1 MRGKTEV
8 KLQNYIL
15 LFLLT
20 IALVAQP
27 LSASAEPTLETETG
41 FIQTSAASP
50 LPNSD
55 NLTTLSDE
63 ELAGF
68 SAGEIAV
75 SLDEFLVQM
84 EGNSASMFDIGIS
97 ESAFA
102 GAGGIFTTL
111 QAVNSAV
118 NMTLIVNIW
127 LDGQGGI

>member
-1 MRGKTEV
+1 M
-8 KLQNYIL
+8 
-15 LFLLT
+15 LFLLLA

-27 LSASAEPTLETETG
+27 LSASAEPTLETEAG
-41 FIQTSAASP
+41 VIQTSALSV

-55 NLTTLSDE
+55 NLITLSDE

-68 SAGEIAV
+68 SAGEMEF
-75 SLDEFLVQM
+75 SLDEFLLRI
-84 EGNSASMFDIGIS
+84 EGNSADMFSMGIA